1 MILLPLSKALLQIDM
16 KTLFISFVDY
26 NRFPTHEIKVGNIG
40 IGGNNP
46 IRVQTMTNTNTSDIE
61 ATLSQ
66 IIRIYNAGADLVRV
80 SVPHMDDVKA
90 LKQIKKRLITNNIH
104 IPVIADIHFNP
115 SLAEAIAPYVEK
127 VRINPG
133 NYVNRS
139 KSAQAKI
146 YSIEDE
152 QNELDEIRQR
162 LAPLLSLCKQHN
174 TAIRIGINYASLSWR
189 MVNKFG
195 NTPMA
200 MVQSAVEFI
209 DICRAENFQN
219 LIISLKASDIHNTI
233 YANRLFVEE
242 MTKRNWHY
250 PIHVGITEAG
260 LDLEG
265 RVKSAIGIGSLLCDG
280 IGDTVRVSLTEAPEK
295 EIPIAKEMVSLISSF
310 NKNIETKKEWKHQPF
325 IYKQRT
331 TEPISTFMGG
341 NNPIPFITVAKNE
354 QMPKQWEQIFHSTEK
369 AIGIDICE
377 EDTVFDIRKK
387 VYEKMDS
394 DKPIYMIFDAKQGVQ
409 SQLTRFSVICGN
421 LFAEGLVQGIV
432 VKCLEKE
439 KEQAEQMLKAMLQVT
454 GARRTGNEY
463 ISCPSCSRTKF
474 DIEKMAREVKKA
486 TQQFKGFKIA
496 VMGCVVNGPGEM
508 QDADYGFVGAGNN
521 LLMLYKKG
529 EIIAKNITLNDAIS
543 LLLDEINRSQS

>member
-1 MILLPLSKALLQIDM
+1 MQ
-16 KTLFISFVDY
+16 TRFISFVEY

-61 ATLSQ
+61 ATLNQ
-66 IIRIYNAGADLVRV
+66 IIRIYKAGADLVRV
-80 SVPHMDDVKA
+80 SVPRMEDVKA
-90 LKQIKKRLITNNIH
+90 LKQIKRRLVINNIH

-139 KSAQAKI
+139 KSAQAKT

-152 QNELDEIRQR
+152 QKELDEIRQR
-162 LAPLLSLCKQHN
+162 LAPLLNLCKKHN

-189 MVNKFG
+189 MVNKYG
-195 NTPMA
+195 NTPIA

-209 DICRAENFQN
+209 DICREENFQN

-295 EIPIAKEMVSLISSF
+295 EIPVAKEIISQVNNFST
-310 NKNIETKKEWKHQPF
+310 NTNSSKQWKHQPF
-325 IYKQRT
+325 IYKKRVT
-331 TEPISTFMGG
+331 KSVSASIGG
-341 NNPIPFITVAKNE
+341 KNSIPFFIL
-354 QMPKQWEQIFHSTEK
+354 TEK
-369 AIGIDICE
+369 EKLSKNWQQIVNDTEKTIRIDVLE
-377 EDTVFDIRKK
+377 SDNVYNIRQK
-387 VYEKMDS
+387 VYENIES
-394 DKPIYMIFDAKQGVQ
+394 DKPIYLVFDANTGVQ
-409 SQLTRFSVICGN
+409 NHLIRFSLISGN
-421 LFAEGLVQGIV
+421 LFAEGLVDGII

-463 ISCPSCSRTKF
+463 ISCPSCSRTQF

-529 EIIAKNITLNDAIS
+529 EIIAKNITLNEAIR

>member
-1 MILLPLSKALLQIDM
+1 M
-16 KTLFISFVDY
+16 KTRFISFVDY

-46 IRVQTMTNTNTSDIE
+46 IRIQTMTNTNTSDIE
-61 ATLSQ
+61 ATLNQ

-80 SVPHMDDVKA
+80 SVPKMEDVEA
-90 LKQIKKRLITNNIH
+90 LKQIKKHLVAQKID
-104 IPVIADIHFNP
+104 IPIIADIHFNP

-139 KSAQAKI
+139 KSAKAKT

-152 QNELDEIRQR
+152 QKELDEIRQR
-162 LAPLLSLCKQHN
+162 LAPLLSICKKHN
-174 TAIRIGINYASLSWR
+174 TAIRLGINFASLSWR
-189 MVNKFG
+189 MINKFG

-209 DICRAENFQN
+209 DICRTENFQN
-219 LIISLKASDIHNTI
+219 IIISLKASDIHTTI

-242 MTKRNWHY
+242 MAKRDWHY

-295 EIPIAKEMVSLISSF
+295 EIPVAKEIVSQVYNFITNTNSS
-310 NKNIETKKEWKHQPF
+310 KHWKHQPF
-325 IYKQRT
+325 IYQKRS
-331 TEPISTFMGG
+331 TESVSAFIGG
-341 NNPIPFITVAKNE
+341 ENPIPFLVLAENEKLSKN
-354 QMPKQWEQIFHSTEK
+354 WEQIVQKTDNTIRIDVTES
-369 AIGIDICE
+369 DN
-377 EDTVFDIRKK
+377 VFDVRKK
-387 VYEKMDS
+387 VYENIESK
-394 DKPIYMIFDAKQGVQ
+394 KPIYLVFDATAGVQ
-409 SQLTRFSVICGN
+409 KHLIRFSMICGN
-421 LFAEGLVQGIV
+421 LFAEGLIDGILL
-432 VKCLEKE
+432 KCLEKD
-439 KEQAEQMLKAMLQVT
+439 KQQAEQMVRAMLQVT
-454 GARRTGNEY
+454 GALRTGNEY
-463 ISCPSCSRTKF
+463 ISCPSCSRTQF
-474 DIEKMAREVKKA
+474 DIEKISREVKIA
-486 TQQFKGFKIA
+486 TQKFKGFKIA

-521 LLMLYKKG
+521 LLTLYKKG
-529 EIIAKNITLNDAIS
+529 KVIAKNIPLNEAIDV
-543 LLLDEINRSQS
+543 LIDEINKSQQQHT

>member
-1 MILLPLSKALLQIDM
+1 MILLPLLKTLLQNEMI
-16 KTLFISFVDY
+16 TRFISFVDY
-26 NRFPTHEIKVGNIG
+26 SRFPTHEIKVGNIG
-40 IGGNNP
+40 IGASNP
-46 IRVQTMTNTNTSDIE
+46 IRVQTMTNTNTSDIK
-61 ATLSQ
+61 ATWSQ

-80 SVPHMDDVKA
+80 SVPKMEDVEA
-90 LKQIKKRLITNNIH
+90 LKQIKKHLVAQKID
-104 IPVIADIHFNP
+104 IPIIADIHFNP

-139 KSAQAKI
+139 KSAKVKK
-146 YSIEDE
+146 YSPED
-152 QNELDEIRQR
+152 NEKELNEIRNR
-162 LAPLLSLCKQHN
+162 LAPLLSICKKNN

-200 MVQSAVEFI
+200 MVQSALEFI
-209 DICRAENFQN
+209 EICRAENFQN

-242 MTKRNWHY
+242 MAKRNWHY
-250 PIHVGITEAG
+250 PIHVGVTEAG
-260 LDLEG
+260 LDIEG

-295 EIPIAKEMVSLISSF
+295 EIPIAKDIVGLINAF

-325 IYKQRT
+325 SYKKRT
-331 TEPISTFMGG
+331 TEPFTTFIGG
-341 NNPIPFITVAKNE
+341 DNPIPFITVSENE
-354 QMPKQWEQIFHSTEK
+354 QMPKQWDEIFQNTDK
-369 AIGIDICE
+369 AIGIDVCE
-377 EDTVFDIRKK
+377 GDTVFDIRKK
-387 VYEKMDS
+387 VYDKIDS
-394 DKPIYMIFDAKQGVQ
+394 DKPIYLTFDAKPCVQ
-409 SQLTRFSVICGN
+409 SQLTRFSAICGN

-454 GARRTGNEY
+454 GAVRTGNEY
-463 ISCPSCSRTKF
+463 ISCPSCSRTQF
-474 DIEKMAREVKKA
+474 DIEKLAREVKKA

-529 EIIAKNITLNDAIS
+529 EIIAKNITLNEAIR
-543 LLLDEINRSQS
+543 LLLDEINSSQ

>member
-1 MILLPLSKALLQIDM
+1 M
-16 KTLFISFVDY
+16 KTRFISFINY
-26 NRFPTHEIKVGNIG
+26 NRFPTDVVKVGNVG
-40 IGGNNP
+40 IGGQNP
-46 IRVQTMTNTNTSDIE
+46 IRIQTMTNTKTSDIE
-61 ATLSQ
+61 ATYNQ

-80 SVPHMDDVKA
+80 SVPSRSDVEA
-90 LKQIKKRLITNNIH
+90 LKQIKKRLVANNIY

-115 SLAEAIAPYVEK
+115 LLAEAIAPYVEK

-152 QNELDEIRQR
+152 QKELDEIRQR
-162 LAPLLSLCKQHN
+162 LSPLLNLCKQHN

-200 MVQSAVEFI
+200 MVHSAVEFI

-295 EIPIAKEMVSLISSF
+295 EIPIAKEIVCLINAF

-325 IYKQRT
+325 IYKKRI
-331 TEPISTFMGG
+331 TEAISTFMGG
-341 NNPIPFITVAKNE
+341 NNPIPFIIVTENE
-354 QMPKQWEQIFHSTEK
+354 PIPKQWEQVFRNTDK
-369 AIGIDICE
+369 AIGIEVCE
-377 EDTVFDIRKK
+377 GDTVFDIRKK
-387 VYEKMDS
+387 VYDKMES
-394 DKPIYMIFDAKQGVQ
+394 DKPIYLVFDVNTGVQ
-409 SQLTRFSVICGN
+409 NHLIRFSLISGN
-421 LFAEGLVQGIV
+421 LFAEGLVDGII

-439 KEQAEQMLKAMLQVT
+439 KEQAEQITKAMLQVT

-463 ISCPSCSRTKF
+463 ISCPSCSRTQF

-496 VMGCVVNGPGEM
+496 IMGCVVNGPGEM
-508 QDADYGFVGAGNN
+508 QDADFGFVGAGSNRVI
-521 LLMLYKKG
+521 LYKKG
-529 EIIAKNITLNDAIS
+529 EPITNGIS
-543 LLLDEINRSQS
+543 LQEALLKLIGLLESEDFKK